1 MSAGVEV
8 RALGVLSRGLQRP
21 EFPGRLRCVRHARHK
36 EGAISDGAHRQ
47 GVVAFEEQLVR
58 QTKMPPN
65 KKKAITHALG
75 LFRDVNSGYGR
86 R

>member
-1 MSAGVEV
+1 MSAGVKV

-21 EFPGRLRCVRHARHK
+21 EFPGRLRRVRHARHK
-36 EGAISDGAHRQ
+36 EGASTDGAHRQ
-47 GVVAFEEQLVR
+47 GVVTLEEELVR

-65 KKKAITHALG
+65 KK
-75 LFRDVNSGYGR
+75 R